1 MFEEFFK
8 HDKLLYRGEKMKRS
22 KPVILLM
29 TVLLAAIAVVFGR
42 NEIGMRNFPFSVI
55 VTSDGGQEE
64 LRCMKLDGE
73 YYMFLPSYAEEEK
86 LHICTNLIYDVS
98 IDGRQLLRNQ
108 SCSEFP
114 VNTKLELCFRSPGNE
129 GCETVTFVQSRNVAT
144 VYIDVPSGNMD
155 YIHEKKSNAEAASV
169 RVYTAN
175 GTLDYSGSAESLKGR
190 GNATWEAEKK
200 SYSLTLLGE
209 ADLLGM
215 GQAQRWVL
223 LANAYDSS
231 HIRNKIAYDA
241 AKAGLSFTP
250 ETCWVDLYLN
260 GEYAGL
266 YLLSE
271 RNEVHP
277 ERVGISAESGFLV
290 SRDLLYRMEE
300 QGYPHI
306 KTENGV
312 AFRIHHSALS
322 HQELQTVWQSV
333 ENAIL
338 AENGIDPVSGKSW
351 EELIDLDSW
360 AHKFLLEELFCN
372 FDAGFVSQ
380 YFYADTSVSPAKIY
394 AGPIWDFD
402 NSMGRGSWVFSNPGA
417 VAANRPSFHSDGVSL
432 FYYLY
437 QKEAFRKRVT
447 ELFSSVYEPMM
458 QELMNCT
465 IREYAEFVAPA
476 ASANQIRW
484 NIGDVEKY
492 TERIVD
498 FLRNRTEI
506 FHDFWVNETA
516 YCTVEFLENLQLQG
530 FWMVRKGSVL
540 TGLPEAEGSVWYD
553 TTAGEP
559 FDVTQPVWEDMCLSL
574 QTES

>member
-1 MFEEFFK
+1 
-8 HDKLLYRGEKMKRS
+8 MKRN
-22 KPVILLM
+22 KPVILLL
-29 TVLLAAIAVVFGR
+29 TVLLIAIAVVFGR

-55 VTSDGGQEE
+55 VTSDGVQEE
-64 LRCMKLDGE
+64 LLSMKQGGE
-73 YYMFLPSYAEEEK
+73 YYIFLPSYAEEDNM
-86 LHICTNLIYDVS
+86 LICTNPIYNVF
-98 IDGRQLLRNQ
+98 IDGQQLTRNQ
-108 SCSEFP
+108 PCSDFP
-114 VNTKLELCFRSPGNE
+114 VNTKLELYFRSMGNE
-129 GCETVTFVQSRNVAT
+129 GYETVTFVQSRNVPT
-144 VYIDVPSGNMD
+144 MYIDVPSGNME
-155 YIHEKKSNAEAASV
+155 YIHAKKGNVEAASV
-169 RVYTAN
+169 RLYTAD
-175 GTLDYSGSAESLKGR
+175 GTLNYSGTAESLKGR

-200 SYSLTLLGE
+200 SYSMQLLRE
-209 ADLLGM
+209 ANFLEM
-215 GQAQRWVL
+215 GQAQRWIL

-231 HIRNKIAYDA
+231 HIRNKLAYDA
-241 AKAGLSFTP
+241 AKVGLSFTP

-271 RNEVHP
+271 RNEVHL
-277 ERVGISAESGFLV
+277 ERVGIPAESGFLV

-300 QGYPHI
+300 EGYPHI
-306 KTENGV
+306 ETENGV
-312 AFRIHHSALS
+312 ALRIHHSALS
-322 HQELQTVWQSV
+322 HQDLQTVWQSV

-432 FYYLY
+432 FYHLY
-437 QKEAFRKRVT
+437 QKEAFRNRVK

-458 QELMNCT
+458 QELVNGT
-465 IREYAEFVAPA
+465 IQEYADFVAPA

-484 NIGDVEKY
+484 NLGDVQKY
-492 TERIVD
+492 TDRIID
-498 FLRNRTEI
+498 FLRDRTEI
-506 FHDFWVNETA
+506 FHDIWVNETA
-516 YCTVEFLENLQLQG
+516 YCTVEFLENSQLQG

-540 TGLPEAEGSVWYD
+540 TGLPETEGSVWYN
-553 TTAGEP
+553 AAVGEP
-559 FDVTQPVWEDMCLSL
+559 FDVTQPVLEDMCLSL
-574 QTES
+574 QMES